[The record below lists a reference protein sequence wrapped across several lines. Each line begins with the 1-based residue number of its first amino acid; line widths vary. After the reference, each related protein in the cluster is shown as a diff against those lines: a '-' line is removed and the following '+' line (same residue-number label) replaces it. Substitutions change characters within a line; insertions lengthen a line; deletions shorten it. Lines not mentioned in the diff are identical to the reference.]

1 MRLVL
6 TISPPAYFCISAEEL
21 PFALR
26 AVELRI
32 AADEAA
38 LGIKHFAAD
47 NSSAELNLS
56 SPALFHELAF
66 RQPIDYRDELSIF
79 AGRALTTLA

>member
-6 TISPPAYFCISAEEL
+6 TISPPAYFCISAVEL

-47 NSSAELNLS
+47 NASAELNLA

-66 RQPIDYRDELSIF
+66 RQPIDDRD
-79 AGRALTTLA
+79 